1 MNERKKPG
9 RSLPA
14 MLFDL
19 DGTLVDSVYQHVIA
33 WSESFDHYGVH
44 IPVWKIRR
52 RIGMSGKLFAP
63 MLLREIGRKA
73 DRTRIEELEKRE
85 LRNFERQLREVRILR
100 GAVDLVRG
108 LSRLG
113 ISWALATSGNRRQVE
128 KLLKGLHVPSSVPVI
143 TGDDVKSAKPA
154 PDLFLVAAQ
163 HLGVSLSDCV
173 VVGDSPW
180 DLLAARR
187 MKALGVG
194 LLCGGYGKEELER
207 AGAHRVYESPIEL
220 LQNLSD
226 LGIYP
231 DQ

>member
-44 IPVWKIRR
+44 IPAWKIHR

-63 MLLREIGRKA
+63 MLLREIGHKA

-85 LRNFERQLREVRILR
+85 LRNFERQLREVRILP

-128 KLLKGLHVPSSVPVI
+128 KLLKGLHVPPSVPVI

>member
-9 RSLPA
+9 QSLPA

-44 IPVWKIRR
+44 IPAWKIHRR
-52 RIGMSGKLFAP
+52 TGMSGKLFAP
-63 MLLREIGRKA
+63 MLLREIGHKA

-85 LRNFERQLREVRILR
+85 LRNFERQLREVRILP

-128 KLLKGLHVPSSVPVI
+128 KLLKGLHVPPSVPVI

-154 PDLFLVAAQ
+154 SVPGYRTAPRCFPQRLRGES
-163 HLGVSLSDCV
+163 LGSSRCT
-173 VVGDSPW
+173 
-180 DLLAARR
+180 
-187 MKALGVG
+187 
-194 LLCGGYGKEELER
+194 
-207 AGAHRVYESPIEL
+207 AHESTGSGFVMWRL
-220 LQNLSD
+220 R
-226 LGIYP
+226 
-231 DQ
+231 